1 MSIGTPAVPAG
12 GRKVS
17 PIAWYREMAAG
28 QRRTF
33 WACYGGHA
41 LDAMDTQLYSWV
53 LPALL
58 SQWSLTKGQAGE
70 IGTAAL
76 LSSAIGGWAAGI
88 LADRIGR
95 VRTLQITILWFASFS
110 FLSGLAQN
118 YSELFAARALL
129 GFGFGGETAA
139 SAVLIGEIIDARH
152 RGKGVGLV
160 QSGWSLGS
168 MLAAGVATLFF
179 SVLPEAQA
187 WRAVFFVGLLPAV
200 LVLAIRRFVAEPQ
213 VFRESRKRAESGGR
227 EPSFLAIFS
236 RPMLKTTILA
246 ALISTGSLGGN
257 YTLSIW
263 LPAFLKTVRGL
274 SVLNT
279 GGFLAVMICGAFTG
293 YVVGSYLTDRIG
305 RRKHFVVFAL
315 GSLVTVLRLYA
326 HSHQQRGHALPGISV
341 GLLLLR
347 HLRRHRRLFHRT
359 LSNTHPRLG
368 PGLRLQFWAR
378 CRRALPDAGGISRRD
393 HATRHG
399 DRCLCFV
406 CLCAGPGRAALPA
419 GDAGPRA
426 HRRGVK

>member
-12 GRKVS
+12 GRRVS

-58 SQWSLTKGQAGE
+58 SEWSLTKAQAGE

-110 FLSGLAQN
+110 FLSGLAEN
-118 YSELFAARALL
+118 YAELFAARALL

-200 LVLAIRRFVAEPQ
+200 LVFVIRRFVAEPQ
-213 VFRESRKRAESGGR
+213 VFKDSRKRTDSGGR
-227 EPSFLAIFS
+227 EASFLAIFS
-236 RPMLKTTILA
+236 RPMLKTTILT

-274 SVLNT
+274 AVLNT

-305 RRKHFVVFAL
+305 RRKHFVVFSL
-315 GSLVTVLRLYA
+315 GSLVTVYA
-326 HSHQQRGHALPGISV
+326 YTLIPISNTV
-341 GLLLLR
+341 
-347 HLRRHRRLFHRT
+347 RLF
-359 LSNTHPRLG
+359 LG
-368 PGLRLQFWAR
+368 FPLGFFSSGIFAAIGAYFTELFPTPI
-378 CRRALPDAGGISRRD
+378 RASGQGFAFNFGRGVGALFPMLVGYLG
-393 HATRHG
+393 ATMPLG
-399 DRCLCFV
+399 TAIGVFALFAYAMV
-406 CLCAGPGRAALPA
+406 LAALLFLPET
-419 GDAGPRA
+419 
-426 HRRGVK
+426 RGRVLTAEA

>member
-1 MSIGTPAVPAG
+1 
-12 GRKVS
+12 
-17 PIAWYREMAAG
+17 MAAG

-58 SQWSLTKGQAGE
+58 SQWSLTRAQAGE

-110 FLSGLAQN
+110 FLSGLAEN
-118 YSELFAARALL
+118 YAELFAARALL

-168 MLAAGVATLFF
+168 MLAAGVATLSF
-179 SVLPEAQA
+179 SILPEAQA
-187 WRAVFFVGLLPAV
+187 WRAVFFVGLLPAI
-200 LVLAIRRFVAEPQ
+200 LVFVIRRVVVEPP
-213 VFRESRKRAESGGR
+213 VFKESRQRTESRGR

-236 RPMLKTTILA
+236 RPMLKTTILT

-315 GSLVTVLRLYA
+315 GSLVTVYA
-326 HSHQQRGHALPGISV
+326 Y
-341 GLLLLR
+341 
-347 HLRRHRRLFHRT
+347 T
-359 LSNTHPRLG
+359 LIPISNTVMLFLG
-368 PGLRLQFWAR
+368 FPLGFFSSGIFAAIGAYFTELFPTPI
-378 CRRALPDAGGISRRD
+378 RASGQGFAFNFGRGVGALFPMLVGYLG
-393 HATRHG
+393 ATMPLG
-399 DRCLCFV
+399 TAIGVFALFAYAMV
-406 CLCAGPGRAALPA
+406 LAALLFLPET
-419 GDAGPRA
+419 
-426 HRRGVK
+426 RGRVLTAEA